1 MKQQNPLALIAVG
14 ALMLVVGIM
23 VGYFGRPLVAQQ
35 TMEYAARQPVPTAE
49 EAAEAADTAAADAA
63 AEDEEP
69 AADAAAED
77 EEPTADAA
85 PEDVI
90 PVAPTVA
97 VPTADAAAEDEIPVA
112 PTVAVPTEGEMDD
125 LMSALVAQTRHFKGE
140 PDAPVTIIEFSDFR
154 CHFCDVFADEAGQQ
168 IDTTYIDEGLV
179 RLGYHHAAYQG
190 EQSLWAAEAS
200 ECAAAQDAFWLYHDY
215 LFEVAGERDFSRDN
229 LKAFAGELD
238 LDTDAFDSCMESG
251 EYAEVVLGETARAQT
266 IGVRGTPSFLINGEP
281 LVGAQPY
288 ANFERVIE
296 AELAAAE
303 STGTDDADT
312 DDTDTDDTDT
322 DTDDTDDTDTDDTD
336 TDDTD
341 TDDTDDE

>member
-1 MKQQNPLALIAVG
+1 MKQQSPLALIAVG

-35 TMEYAARQPVPTAE
+35 SMEYAARQPVPTADDATE
-49 EAAEAADTAAADAA
+49 EAAEAADPAETGAEDAEAVGTAEVEIEA
-63 AEDEEP
+63 AEAEGAATTEDALEGEVP
-69 AADAAAED
+69 AA
-77 EEPTADAA
+77 PTIATDVEGEA
-85 PEDVI
+85 PA
-90 PVAPTVA
+90 APTV
-97 VPTADAAAEDEIPVA
+97 D
-112 PTVAVPTEGEMDD
+112 VPTESDMDD
-125 LMSALVAQTRHFKGE
+125 LMTALVAQTRHFKGDPE
-140 PDAPVTIIEFSDFR
+140 APVTIIEFSDFR
-154 CHFCDVFADEAGQQ
+154 CHFCDVFADGAGQQ

-190 EQSLWAAEAS
+190 EQALWAAEAS
-200 ECAAAQDAFWLYHDY
+200 ECAAAQDAFWTYHDY

-238 LDTDAFDSCMESG
+238 LDTEAFNTCMESG

-288 ANFERVIE
+288 DTFERVIE

-303 STGTDDADT
+303 STGTT
-312 DDTDTDDTDT
+312 DTDTDDTDT
-322 DTDDTDDTDTDDTD
+322 DE
-336 TDDTD
+336 
-341 TDDTDDE
+341 DE